1 MCDRGFHDIIGE
13 NPNVKMGKEGG
24 GGSFV
29 EERQEERIK
38 LVGFSTVFQQ
48 NSPLL
53 PTLYGS
59 ALHWSNF
66 W

>member
-1 MCDRGFHDIIGE
+1 VFGWVGRIFRDIIGE
-13 NPNVKMGKEGG
+13 KSNVKMGKEGG

-38 LVGFSTVFQQ
+38 LVGFSTFFSQ

-53 PTLYGS
+53 PTTLSGS
-59 ALHWSNF
+59 ALH
-66 W
+66 